1 MPKTTGH
8 ISHPNHDNVNLGETV
23 RAAVAAAAAAQV
35 VATVRKQRKRD
46 EQLFSVHFLFLYNP
60 GA

>member
-1 MPKTTGH
+1 MT
-8 ISHPNHDNVNLGETV
+8 NHGETV
-23 RAAVAAAAAAQV
+23 RAGVAAAAAAQV
-35 VATVRKQRKRD
+35 VATVGKQRKRG